1 MSNQLNPFLPQTLA
15 HNAFENLPSK
25 RLNSIN
31 LTCNFEKIVGLG
43 ISLMEF
49 ENEVSTQKHGYIFR
63 TNFEIIID
71 TKIGKIFGQPPKE
84 YHQPVFRD
92 F

>member
-1 MSNQLNPFLPQTLA
+1 
-15 HNAFENLPSK
+15 
-25 RLNSIN
+25 
-31 LTCNFEKIVGLG
+31 
-43 ISLMEF
+43 MEL
-49 ENEVSTQKHGYIFR
+49 ENEVSTQETWIHFR
-63 TNFEIIID
+63 TNFEIIIE